1 MTSHSAPP
9 ARTGHPRWYAPPAPR
24 SPQRTLALT
33 VTVTAALMTAAV
45 LLAEPILQALGVGVF
60 LVLLLTGNAS
70 S

>member
-1 MTSHSAPP
+1 MNPRPTPP
-9 ARTGHPRWYAPPAPR
+9 HHTGRPHWYAPPAPR

-33 VTVTAALMTAAV
+33 VTLTAAVTTAAV
-45 LLAEPILQALGVGVF
+45 LLAKPILGALGVAVF

>member
-1 MTSHSAPP
+1 MASNPTPP
-9 ARTGHPRWYAPPAPR
+9 DRPQWYAPPAPR

-33 VTVTAALMTAAV
+33 VTLTAALMTAVV
-45 LLAEPILQALGVGVF
+45 LLAEPILQALGVVVF

>member
-1 MTSHSAPP
+1 MTSHPAPP
-9 ARTGHPRWYAPPAPR
+9 DRPHWYAPPAPR

-33 VTVTAALMTAAV
+33 ATLAAALTTAVV
-45 LLAEPILQALGVGVF
+45 LLAEPILEALGIVVF